1 MSVKNLKAEIPGFGS
16 INLAE
21 KLFRPTS
28 QDLGHP
34 PHGAGR
40 IWGPIGKLGLA
51 QFANQHGDCV
61 ELMAAI

>member
-1 MSVKNLKAEIPGFGS
+1 MLVKNLKAEIPGFGS

-21 KLFRPTS
+21 KLRPTS

-34 PHGAGR
+34 PHGAWVWVGF
-40 IWGPIGKLGLA
+40 GKLGLA
-51 QFANQHGDCV
+51 QFRKINMGHV

>member
-1 MSVKNLKAEIPGFGS
+1 MMSVKNLKAEIPGFGS

-40 IWGPIGKLGLA
+40 IWA
-51 QFANQHGDCV
+51 R
-61 ELMAAI
+61 